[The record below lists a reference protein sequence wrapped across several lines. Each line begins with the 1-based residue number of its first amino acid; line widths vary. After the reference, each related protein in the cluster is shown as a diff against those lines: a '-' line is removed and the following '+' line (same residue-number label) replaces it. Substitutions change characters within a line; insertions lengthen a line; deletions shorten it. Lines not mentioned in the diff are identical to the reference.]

1 MVPLNPNLKIFK
13 KAVIERVKWF
23 GLLFLNLVPLN
34 TQNEINTKNTSES
47 PVIKQISQ
55 LTLLVIEKKWKKWK
69 CKAKG
74 LGEVGEV
81 CHFFINSETKF
92 PLITF
97 I

>member
-47 PVIKQISQ
+47 PVIKQIRQ
-55 LTLLVIEKKWKKWK
+55 LTPLVIEKKIGYVK
-69 CKAKG
+69 
-74 LGEVGEV
+74 
-81 CHFFINSETKF
+81 INHYANCDIFYYKRN
-92 PLITF
+92 
-97 I
+97 